1 MASADAPAIL
11 TRFTKVDAATGATS
25 QLSTTTPLLAVGL
38 LVSADGT
45 KIYAAERNQ
54 LAVLNNQ

>member
-1 MASADAPAIL
+1 VASADAPAIL
-11 TRFTKVDAATGATS
+11 TRFTKVDVAIGVTS
-25 QLSTTTPLLAVGL
+25 QLSATTPLLAVGL

-45 KIYAAERNQ
+45 KIYAAQRDQ